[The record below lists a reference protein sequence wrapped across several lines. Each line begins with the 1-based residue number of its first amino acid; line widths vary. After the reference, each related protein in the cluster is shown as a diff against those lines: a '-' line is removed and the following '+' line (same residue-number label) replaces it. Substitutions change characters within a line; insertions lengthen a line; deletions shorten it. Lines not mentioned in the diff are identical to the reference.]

1 MRFITANLS
10 LLLAA
15 SASLVAAQ
23 DLAPTPSASAVA
35 NGLCADQR
43 VVDTCVEAMKR
54 GLAICSD
61 DNWDCK
67 CSGQAN
73 IANCYVDCPN
83 VPDAFSAQLASEK
96 DCATANHYD
105 KGITDVP
112 QTWTTPGP
120 QTATVTP
127 ADVSV
132 PGETESAAQVH
143 PTETAAATATEKMN
157 KAEETAKSGAAAGKA
172 SGSWLAL
179 VGLGLGVMF

>member
-1 MRFITANLS
+1 MRFIPANLS

-15 SASLVAAQ
+15 SVSLVVAQ
-23 DLAPTPSASAVA
+23 DLAPTPSSSAVA
-35 NGLCADQR
+35 NGLCADQSI
-43 VVDTCVEAMKR
+43 VDTCVAAMKR
-54 GLAICSD
+54 GLAKCSD

-67 CSGQAN
+67 CSAQAN

-83 VPDAFSAQLASEK
+83 VPDAFSAQLASAQ

-120 QTATVTP
+120 QTTTVTP

-132 PGETESAAQVH
+132 PGET
-143 PTETAAATATEKMN
+143 TATATATGTMN
-157 KAEETAKSGAAAGKA
+157 KTEETAKSGAAAGIA

-179 VGLGLGVMF
+179 VGLGLGVIF